1 MKKVYIKFCTL
12 TEVLKLNF
20 HPYNREHKR
29 SHINKLKKGMLKDLE
44 NFPAVQVNTT
54 TMNITDGNG
63 RTQAYLELMKEGK
76 LPKDSQLKV
85 EFITI
90 PAEDEYRLMI
100 VENNNVAKWTLKNHC
115 DSEIAMGNENYIRLK
130 ELSERHVVTKMGDFG
145 AKMRNSWSALNGKT
159 GATSSLKN
167 RTFTCT
173 EDDIK
178 WGDKVLEE
186 VEEIA
191 TIIGLPF
198 NGQYMERFI
207 ASWSKNRKKDDI
219 PFDKFVVAANKIK
232 PREYTF
238 NVPDWD
244 RYYRE
249 LMGYM
254 VGEKFKKEY
263 ERYKR
268 KTKKVA

>member
-1 MKKVYIKFCTL
+1 MKKVYVKFCTL

-20 HPYNREHKR
+20 HPYNRTHNK
-29 SHINKLKKGMLKDLE
+29 SHINKIKKGMLKDLE

-90 PAEDEYRLMI
+90 PVEDEYRLMI
-100 VENNNVAKWTLKNHC
+100 AENNNVAKWTLKNHC
-115 DSEIAMGNENYIRLK
+115 ESEIAMGNESYIRLQG
-130 ELSERHVVTKMGDFG
+130 LADRHVVTKNGDFG
-145 AKMRNSWSALNGKT
+145 AKMRNALVAVTGKT
-159 GATSSLKN
+159 GASSLKN

-173 EDDIK
+173 EEDIK

-186 VEEIA
+186 VEQIA

-207 ASWSKNRKKDDI
+207 ASWSRNRKKDKI

-232 PREYTF
+232 PREYSF
-238 NVPDWD
+238 NVDDFD